1 MDAMSQVSILS
12 EYKDRF
18 LNNNAKRDIIKIMRE
33 NKLKYHGIPSTSGKK
48 LRLPQKTF
56 ENDQITEEDEQSRG
70 DKVEYRFD
78 GSQIRTNSDIDTKSR
93 DELQGQVIANAQ
105 LFKEGRKSQILVG
118 RNNNLGIQ

>member
-56 ENDQITEEDEQSRG
+56 ENDQITEEDE
-70 DKVEYRFD
+70 
-78 GSQIRTNSDIDTKSR
+78 
-93 DELQGQVIANAQ
+93 
-105 LFKEGRKSQILVG
+105 
-118 RNNNLGIQ
+118 